1 MTKSKG
7 FKRFMSTGMIVLLC
21 GSMMGTTSFAISD
34 SDSLRIPGGQGTL
47 TSNVW
52 RGWRS
57 SSGNTY
63 KWDYL
68 VSAKYSG
75 SEKVERIRTTW
86 RSSADLRNSASISMG
101 VSADGASAGASSSW
115 QSERTKS
122 KYWENSNGA
131 KTSSWRSNIVVSPS
145 RNYRSGTISTTNTAK
160 VKLKSDR
167 KTYEISASV

>member
-1 MTKSKG
+1 MKSKG
-7 FKRFMSTGMIVLLC
+7 FRRFMSTGMIVLLC

-47 TSNVW
+47 SSNVW

-131 KTSSWRSNIVVSPS
+131 KHQAGDQI
-145 RNYRSGTISTTNTAK
+145 
-160 VKLKSDR
+160 L
-167 KTYEISASV
+167 